1 MKDIYNVLDQEILKR
16 LRIFNCNNDLLMKI
30 LVDLDFPYLDA
41 KQISKII
48 IGEIEESKISTS
60 TVLDA
65 IESKYEDIIKNKKID
80 DVTKDL
86 LKVLLKK

>member
-1 MKDIYNVLDQEILKR
+1 
-16 LRIFNCNNDLLMKI
+16 

-48 IGEIEESKISTS
+48 IGEIDESKISTS

>member
-1 MKDIYNVLDQEILKR
+1 M
-16 LRIFNCNNDLLMKI
+16 
-30 LVDLDFPYLDA
+30 DA

-48 IGEIEESKISTS
+48 VGEIEESKISTS
-60 TVLDA
+60 TVLDV
-65 IESKYEDIIKNKKID
+65 IENKYDDIINNKKID